1 MGSPSSE
8 LTEVWE
14 TSVEGKCQW
23 QVNVLLAPLADFP
36 VPGSCLLIECY
47 SDSISKTN
55 EDGDQRPAFPR
66 LIRAAQCN
74 YTRAALFGM

>member
-1 MGSPSSE
+1 MDSPSN
-8 LTEVWE
+8 LLIKVWQ
-14 TSVEGKCQW
+14 TSVEGKYQW
-23 QVNVLLAPLADFP
+23 QVNVRLAPLADFP

-66 LIRAAQCN
+66 LIREAQCN
-74 YTRAALFGM
+74 YTRTALFGM